1 MRGISGPRLPEE
13 LGDEIG
19 EVVPPVAPH
28 VALFGGSEGVLDVVL
43 DEHLVERLGAGKEAV
58 GFAAGNVEELQ
69 FLIAGA
75 ESAIRSLYWVSSP
88 SGRMPPPALKAPTL
102 WKMSRWLRP
111 TLSACPPPMERPA
124 MARSTGLAEMR

>member
-69 FLIAGA
+69 FLIAGGGVGDQVLILGLQSLGAHAAAGA
-75 ESAIRSLYWVSSP
+75 EGSAAVLNVQAVDTQAE
-88 SGRMPPPALKAPTL
+88 G
-102 WKMSRWLRP
+102 
-111 TLSACPPPMERPA
+111 LSAAPGEACD
-124 MARSTGLAEMR
+124 G